1 MDAKLSTLEGYLLSL
16 RDLPEPKQLSVL
28 RRYYSEMYQVI
39 AEVGANKALLPKLSQ
54 WPLNAVFRVVQE
66 AAKNL
71 KLTSF
76 SPGFSLNEVID
87 SLRPTV
93 ITVEEIPSAEEDHN
107 MEEAAVPA
115 LEQARRNQWLKEEAD
130 AQKQKREGKPA
141 GKGKGHDENRE
152 GKVLTGGKR
161 KTQQEPSPVSDAAIE
176 PHRKPTTGDEE
187 SSAESDAPSVPTCC
201 SDKSKGKGKAT
212 AEELDQHIQEA
223 KARVIRLPPRL
234 EDEEDEDEDLA
245 EQLAKIQSYQP
256 RPRGEGTSKNV
267 ASSEGEEDRMK
278 GVVEQ
283 AEEKVQDKDEDEE
296 EEEAEEKSST
306 EAEEEPSDE
315 KEPAAV
321 AVTPGGMVIPK
332 GTHIAPPP
340 ADGTVKGWAG
350 KIASVKVNVPG
361 CAKCQ
366 IQGNKCYMKWD
377 DGPIEGACHY
387 CSRHHISCSLSKR
400 TSKSSK
406 EPKEPKPPKAPKGP
420 KPKEKKA
427 TSAGKNKDKKSRSAA
442 TKELAARLSQAHG
455 IIEKLEERI
464 SDLESGSLVESLHAT
479 CAVQK
484 DLEQATDRNFVEIAR
499 AYEELHVA
507 HNELRGHVLALG
519 RTDQFLFNNIEAALM
534 GMHSHLPL
542 EWRGTDPKVKP
553 TQLNLRD
560 SAGEPIQHR
569 VANPVLRFAKYSLPP
584 QGTVI
589 HCDGPWPDK
598 YATRFLPARTGEM
611 FLVQLLNPQRP
622 ATATPKQVAQSLAEY
637 RARNP
642 TAASASGHRT
652 PQAQGVLNS
661 VSPNVLAPPG
671 SPTLRR
677 AFPVAPMMPTPLQ
690 ALQNPQVAPSV
701 STGLGSKDGPT
712 AQSSTGQET
721 GTTDPET
728 AADDSESMD
737 VDEPPSVPTD
747 RTCARRRAAE
757 KAVRGAKQGRGR
769 GRGGA

>member
-1 MDAKLSTLEGYLLSL
+1 MHSK
-16 RDLPEPKQLSVL
+16 
-28 RRYYSEMYQVI
+28 YQAI

-54 WPLNAVFRVVQE
+54 WPLNDVFRVVQE
-66 AAKNL
+66 AAKNP

-93 ITVEEIPSAEEDHN
+93 ITVEEIPSAEQDHN
-107 MEEAAVPA
+107 MEEAAA
-115 LEQARRNQWLKEEAD
+115 SAEQISRLEQAALERARRNKQLKEEAD
-130 AQKQKREGKPA
+130 AQKQKREGQPA
-141 GKGKGHDENRE
+141 GKGKGNDEKGE
-152 GKVLTGGKR
+152 GKVVTGGKH

-176 PHRKPTTGDEE
+176 PHQKPTTGGEE
-187 SSAESDAPSVPTCC
+187 SSAESDPPSVPTCR

-212 AEELDQHIQEA
+212 VEELDQHIQEV
-223 KARVIRLPPRL
+223 KARVICLPPRL
-234 EDEEDEDEDLA
+234 EDEDLA
-245 EQLAKIQSYQP
+245 EQLAKIRSYQP

-267 ASSEGEEDRMK
+267 ASSEGEEDRME

-283 AEEKVQDKDEDEE
+283 AEEKVEGDEEDEE
-296 EEEAEEKSST
+296 EEEAEEKSSA

-315 KEPAAV
+315 TEPAAA
-321 AVTPGGMVIPK
+321 AVTPGGIVIPE
-332 GTHIAPPP
+332 GAHIAPPP

-366 IQGNKCYMKWD
+366 IQGNKCYVKWD
-377 DGPIEGACHY
+377 DGPIEGACHH

-406 EPKEPKPPKAPKGP
+406 EPKEPKEPKPPKALKGP

-427 TSAGKNKDKKSRSAA
+427 ASAGKNKDKKSRSAA
-442 TKELAARLSQAHG
+442 TKY
-455 IIEKLEERI
+455 
-464 SDLESGSLVESLHAT
+464 LESGSLVESLHAT
-479 CAVQK
+479 CAVRK
-484 DLEQATDRNFVEIAR
+484 ELEQAANRNLAEISK
-499 AYEELHVA
+499 AYEELRVA

-519 RTDQFLFNNIEAALM
+519 RTDQFLFNNIKAALM
-534 GMHSHLPL
+534 GMRSHLPL
-542 EWRGTDPKVKP
+542 EWRGADPKVKP

-569 VANPVLRFAKYSLPP
+569 IANPILGFAKYSLPP

-589 HCDGPWPDK
+589 SRDGPWPEK
-598 YATRFLPARTGEM
+598 YATGFLLARTGEM
-611 FLVQLLNPQRP
+611 FPVQPLNPQRP
-622 ATATPKQVAQSLAEY
+622 ATATPEQVAQSLAEY

-661 VSPNVLAPPG
+661 AGHRVSPNVLAPPR
-671 SPTLRR
+671 SPTLRQ
-677 AFPVAPMMPTPLQ
+677 AFPVAPMTPTPLQ
-690 ALQNPQVAPSV
+690 ALRNPQLAPSV

-728 AADDSESMD
+728 AADDSGPMD
-737 VDEPPSVPTD
+737 VDEPQSVPTD
-747 RTCARRRAAE
+747 RTRARRCAAE
-757 KAVRGAKQGRGR
+757 KAVRGAKQGRGC